1 MRITLTGATGFLGT
15 RLIQLLREEGHDLRL
30 LSRNAAGRAGFFAWD
45 PLAGPPPAASVEGAG
60 AVIHLAG
67 EPVAQRW
74 TADAKRKIRR
84 SRIDGTKNLVSA
96 LSALPIRPR
105 TLVCASAIGYYGS
118 RGDEVLTESSAPGA
132 GFLPEV
138 CAEWEQAAGEAG
150 SLGIR
155 VVTPRIGVVLGKE
168 GGALR
173 KMLPPFRFGV
183 GGPLAGGRQWMS
195 WIHVEDLVRLI
206 AFAVR
211 NAELEGAVNAVSPNP
226 VTNADFTRA
235 LGAALRRPAFF
246 PVPEFALRALYGEMA
261 GILVESQRVAPK
273 AAEAAGFHF
282 LHPDLAKTLRGL
294 L

>member
-1 MRITLTGATGFLGT
+1 MKISLTGATGFIGT
-15 RLIQLLREEGHDLRL
+15 RLIQLLRQEGHELRV
-30 LSRNAAGRAGFFAWD
+30 LSRRAGMGPGSFVWD
-45 PLAGPPPAASVEGAG
+45 PLAGAPPAASLEGAEV
-60 AVIHLAG
+60 VIHLAG

-74 TADAKRKIRR
+74 TEQVKRRIRD
-84 SRIDGTKNLVSA
+84 SRIQGTRNLTAAFGA
-96 LSALPIRPR
+96 LHAPPR

-118 RGDEVLTESSAPGA
+118 RGAEVLTESSGPGA

-138 CAEWEQAAGEAG
+138 CAEWEQAADSAQ

-155 VVTPRIGVVLGKE
+155 VVKPRIGVVLGRE

-206 AFAVR
+206 AFVAG
-211 NAELEGAVNAVSPNP
+211 NPEIEGPVNAVAPNP

-235 LGAALRRPAFF
+235 LGGALRRPAVL
-246 PVPEFALRALYGEMA
+246 PVPEFALRLLFGEMA
-261 GILVESQRVAPK
+261 GIVVDSQRAVPE
-273 AAEAAGFHF
+273 AALAAGFQF
-282 LHPDLAKTLRGL
+282 LHPDLANTLRGL
-294 L
+294 V